1 MHVDP
6 VRPTRLRDT
15 PPLQKTGLTLD
26 GVRHAYGARQ
36 VVHDMSLRI
45 ADGELLCLL
54 GPSGCGKTTT
64 LRIAAGLEDPLG
76 GTVWIGD
83 RVVAGADVFVPPEQR
98 GIGFLFQDYALF
110 PHLSVLENVRFG
122 MAHLPRAE
130 GVTHAMAALKRVGMD
145 AYAAAYPHTLSGG
158 QQQRVGLARALAPR
172 PRLMLLDE
180 PFSGLDKRLRDQVR
194 DQTLHLLKD
203 SGVSTLMVTHDPE
216 EAMFMA
222 DTIALMRDGHLEQV
236 GNPVELYCRPRTAFA
251 ARFFGE
257 VNSLRALSRKGRVE
271 TPLGVFEAPE
281 GARDGAVEV
290 LIRPEG
296 LRLEAVQD
304 GDDPAVAAT
313 VAESRMLGRS
323 SLIHLRIDTPSGPLH
338 LHSRMP
344 GLFLPPPGEPLA
356 IMPDRSQVFVFPADA
371 DL

>member
-6 VRPTRLRDT
+6 VRPTRLRET
-15 PPLQKTGLTLD
+15 PSHRQAGLTME
-26 GVRHAYGARQ
+26 GVRHSYGSRQ
-36 VVHDMSLRI
+36 VVHDLSLSI

-64 LRIAAGLEDPLG
+64 LRIAAGLEEPSA
-76 GTVWIGD
+76 GTVWVGD
-83 RVVAGADVFVPPEQR
+83 RVVAGRDTFIAPEQR

-110 PHLSVLENVRFG
+110 PHLTVLENVRFG
-122 MAHLPRAE
+122 MAHLPKAE
-130 GVTHAMAALKRVGMD
+130 GVETAVAALKRVGMES
-145 AYAAAYPHTLSGG
+145 YAGVYPHTLSGG

-222 DTIALMRDGHLEQV
+222 DTIALMRDGHVEQI

-257 VNSLRALSRKGRVE
+257 VNSLPARAAAGRVE
-271 TPLGVFEAPE
+271 TPLGTYEAPA
-281 GARDGAVEV
+281 GAADGPVEV
-290 LIRPEG
+290 LIRPEA

-313 VAESRMLGRS
+313 VVESRMLGRS
-323 SLIHLRIDTPSGPLH
+323 SLVHLRIDAGGAALH

-356 IMPDRSQVFVFPADA
+356 VVPDRSQIFIFAADA